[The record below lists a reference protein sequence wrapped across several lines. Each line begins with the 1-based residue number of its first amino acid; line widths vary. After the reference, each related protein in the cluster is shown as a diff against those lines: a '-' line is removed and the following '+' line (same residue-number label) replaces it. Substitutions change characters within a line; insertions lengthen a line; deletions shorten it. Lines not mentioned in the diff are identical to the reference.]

1 MEASNIF
8 ILSFYDP
15 FFQGC
20 DTFVFLAILEFTLAQ
35 YLMRRV
41 SGDGRRPLIPTKSN
55 QVQDFQLQETGVKVN
70 LFHKIIGVQN
80 YMDPIKGFINLY
92 FCLFYTPS

>member
-41 SGDGRRPLIPTKSN
+41 SGDGRRPLISTKSN
-55 QVQDFQLQETGVKVN
+55 QVQDFRPHETDSGVRFN
-70 LFHKIIGVQN
+70 FFHKLIGVQN

-92 FCLFYTPS
+92 F